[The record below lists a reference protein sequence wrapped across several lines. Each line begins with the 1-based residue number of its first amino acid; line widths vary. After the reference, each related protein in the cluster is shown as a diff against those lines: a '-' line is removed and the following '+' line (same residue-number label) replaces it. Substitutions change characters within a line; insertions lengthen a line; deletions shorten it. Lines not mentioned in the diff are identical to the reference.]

1 MSPERWCVA
10 LKDLDSFVVVY
21 TVKIAKNMYMM
32 FDRDNRP
39 IKKFKRTDLIN
50 LAKEF
55 L

>member
-1 MSPERWCVA
+1 MSTERWCVA

-21 TVKIAKNMYMM
+21 TVKITKNMYRV

-39 IKKFKRTDLIN
+39 IKKFKRTGLIN
-50 LAKEF
+50 LAKEY